1 LALRTR
7 IATGVPLIGDGCA
20 PSSVGAVDYLRG
32 VGRAHVERPR
42 SMADARRELNNFGL
56 TEGIEWRS
64 GIRPEQRRRVGSRML
79 RRLSLRWA
87 GQDGRRGGH
96 DAPRT

>member
-1 LALRTR
+1 MTCSFQERSFVPHFSNQTISVVTREPRLLALRTR

-56 TEGIEWRS
+56 TEGIE
-64 GIRPEQRRRVGSRML
+64 
-79 RRLSLRWA
+79 
-87 GQDGRRGGH
+87 
-96 DAPRT
+96 